1 MVNED
6 KIKLMTKLAVY
17 EQGEGK
23 KMLPVMQYFQSDYIV
38 FNVIKT
44 VISATVAYG
53 IILAIASVLSI
64 QYFMENIHKISIEQ
78 LAGRVIFGYIL
89 VLAVYLTIS
98 LVVYTK
104 RYAAAKKSV
113 KKYHNQL
120 KKLSAYYNDKE

>member
-23 KMLPVMQYFQSDYIV
+23 KTLPVMQYFQGDYIV

-44 VISATVAYG
+44 FISITVAYG
-53 IILAIASVLSI
+53 IILLMACVLGN
-64 QYFMENIHKISIEQ
+64 QYLMENIHKMSIEQ
-78 LAGRVIFGYIL
+78 IVGRVVFGYIL
-89 VLAVYLTIS
+89 VLAVYLTVA

-104 RYAAAKKSV
+104 RYSEAKRSAKK
-113 KKYHNQL
+113 YYNQL
-120 KKLSAYYNDKE
+120 KKLNSYYDKE

>member
-44 VISATVAYG
+44 IISVTVAYG
-53 IILAIASVLSI
+53 IILVIACVLSS
-64 QYFMENIHKISIEQ
+64 QYLMENIHKMSLEQ
-78 LAGRVIFGYIL
+78 LAGRIAFGYIL
-89 VLAVYLTIS
+89 VLAVYLTAS
-98 LVVYTK
+98 LIVYTK
-104 RYAAAKKSV
+104 RYAKAKRSV
-113 KKYHNQL
+113 KRYYNQL
-120 KKLSAYYNDKE
+120 KRLNSYYNNRE

>member
-1 MVNED
+1 MLNED
-6 KIKLMTKLAVY
+6 KIRIMSRCAMY
-17 EQGEGK
+17 EKAKGK
-23 KMLPVMQYFQSDYIV
+23 EDIRIHHYFQSDYIV

-53 IILAIASVLSI
+53 IILAIACVLSI

>member
-23 KMLPVMQYFQSDYIV
+23 KTLPVMQYFQGDYIV

-44 VISATVAYG
+44 FISITVAYG
-53 IILAIASVLSI
+53 IILLMACVLGN
-64 QYFMENIHKISIEQ
+64 QYLMENIHKMSIEQ
-78 LAGRVIFGYIL
+78 IVGRVVFGYIL
-89 VLAVYLTIS
+89 VLAVYLTVA

-104 RYAAAKKSV
+104 RYSEAKRSAKK
-113 KKYHNQL
+113 YYNQL
-120 KKLSAYYNDKE
+120 KKLSSYYDKE

>member
-23 KMLPVMQYFQSDYIV
+23 KTLPVMQYFQGDYIV

-44 VISATVAYG
+44 FISITVAYG
-53 IILAIASVLSI
+53 ILLLMACVLGN
-64 QYFMENIHKISIEQ
+64 QYLMENIHKMSIEQ
-78 LAGRVIFGYIL
+78 LVGRVVFGYIL
-89 VLAVYLTIS
+89 VLAVYLTVA

-104 RYAAAKKSV
+104 RYSEAKRSAKK
-113 KKYHNQL
+113 YYNQL
-120 KKLSAYYNDKE
+120 KKLNSYYDKE

>member
-53 IILAIASVLSI
+53 IILAIACVLSI
-64 QYFMENIHKISIEQ
+64 QYFMENIHKMSIQQ
-78 LAGRVIFGYIL
+78 LGGGILFGYIL
-89 VLAVYLTIS
+89 VMAIYTTIA
-98 LVVYTK
+98 LVVYY
-104 RYAAAKKSV
+104 R
-113 KKYHNQL
+113 KYRKDRCDDRH
-120 KKLSAYYNDKE
+120 